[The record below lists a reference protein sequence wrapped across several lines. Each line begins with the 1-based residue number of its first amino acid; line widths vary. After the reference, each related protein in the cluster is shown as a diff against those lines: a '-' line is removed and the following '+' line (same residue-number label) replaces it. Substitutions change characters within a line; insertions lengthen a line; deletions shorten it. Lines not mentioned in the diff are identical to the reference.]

1 MKVKVKGAGV
11 AKRTVLAEMQM
22 KGSKRAR
29 VKVNDLI
36 YDEQSTMAPCK
47 RVTLAVT
54 SSPETQDSRNSD
66 TMPCAMQ
73 SAARSFARTCS
84 VADME
89 YLPTDLRF
97 FDMTA
102 PPRASH
108 VTSQRKH
115 TLMVRTSTYES
126 A

>member
-11 AKRTVLAEMQM
+11 AKRTVLAGMQM

-36 YDEQSTMAPCK
+36 HDEQSTMAPCK

-66 TMPCAMQ
+66 TMP
-73 SAARSFARTCS
+73 
-84 VADME
+84 
-89 YLPTDLRF
+89 
-97 FDMTA
+97 
-102 PPRASH
+102 
-108 VTSQRKH
+108 
-115 TLMVRTSTYES
+115 
-126 A
+126 